1 VLRTRFGFGDDN
13 PLSFPE
19 RSDGNLKRRLA
30 RGDGTVSFGEA
41 VMLASLAFIA
51 LLGLLEL
58 LGLLGFLRASHAFT
72 VMDMPSK
79 RISVFG
85 LFLIFDFL
93 FLI

>member
-1 VLRTRFGFGDDN
+1 MTTHCHSRSEATGILNGALHVETG
-13 PLSFPE
+13 PLW
-19 RSDGNLKRRLA
+19 
-30 RGDGTVSFGEA
+30 
-41 VMLASLAFIA
+41 LASLAFIAFVAFIA

-85 LFLIFDFL
+85 LFLIFNF
-93 FLI
+93 